1 VPHPCGFL
9 GAVFDFSSVVLQGWP
24 TFCGFCNGG
33 PLFAFMPK
41 NLAIILLC
49 RPERRTVF
57 ALKDLNGDMAQDVP
71 QETTAE

>member
-1 VPHPCGFL
+1 ML
-9 GAVFDFSSVVLQGWP
+9 
-24 TFCGFCNGG
+24 
-33 PLFAFMPK
+33 K

-49 RPERRTVF
+49 QRRTVF

>member
-1 VPHPCGFL
+1 
-9 GAVFDFSSVVLQGWP
+9 
-24 TFCGFCNGG
+24 
-33 PLFAFMPK
+33 MPK